1 MFKRP
6 RTFIDVIFICFASL
20 CSLVIWRRFRNEN
33 QASTD
38 ESVCRVYE
46 VGRLRRADDE
56 DEQESDEGGEEDDY
70 VDDDDD
76 ENDDDDDED
85 DDDDDEIEITISG
98 DDDSDDDSDIAI
110 F

>member
-1 MFKRP
+1 MGPWLGLCEVFFGKIRYSHS
-6 RTFIDVIFICFASL
+6 TSL
-20 CSLVIWRRFRNEN
+20 HLGIKMGSSNWYESLTKCW
-33 QASTD
+33 
-38 ESVCRVYE
+38 
-46 VGRLRRADDE
+46 GRGWGGE
-56 DEQESDEGGEEDDY
+56 PSPEEEGGEEDDY